1 MHGYRDPLAA
11 NRYSANRERLIR
23 EIAYDLWEQEGR
35 PEGHSER
42 LWLAAEA
49 RFETEIA
56 ERRDERSEPPV
67 EPAVETPPRPTK
79 RKADAAADELES
91 APSRSGSKDADTSVV
106 AAATLVRRL
115 IPDRSFTA
123 EDPYVAVAGRVNIA
137 RPFFIALGGSN
148 AERGASFLR
157 QMVQGAP
164 QAKFKPRGCATR
176 PMRQEPAAPASP
188 SRGPGNGILRAET
201 GGRIQAQNAGEQ
213 SEFGSQTTL
222 RLTNPPELGTRRKLE
237 LDVGRND
244 PIDRSSHY

>member
-1 MHGYRDPLAA
+1 MLAPFGFRRDRPPVAPGATLYRKEWPRKAEVWPLETRRADFCLLLDVLSQ
-11 NRYSANRERLIR
+11 NRRPRSGGR
-23 EIAYDLWEQEGR
+23 GR
-35 PEGHSER
+35 PTM
-42 LWLAAEA
+42 A
-49 RFETEIA
+49 R
-56 ERRDERSEPPV
+56 P
-67 EPAVETPPRPTK
+67 
-79 RKADAAADELES
+79 
-91 APSRSGSKDADTSVV
+91 
-106 AAATLVRRL
+106 TLVRRL